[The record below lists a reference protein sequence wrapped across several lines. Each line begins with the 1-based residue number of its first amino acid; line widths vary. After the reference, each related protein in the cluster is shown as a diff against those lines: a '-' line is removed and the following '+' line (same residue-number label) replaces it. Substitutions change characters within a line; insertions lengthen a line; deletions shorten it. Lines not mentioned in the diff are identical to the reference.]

1 MKKIVAGLMI
11 LLGMSIFAEKLN
23 SDGKSN
29 INLIM
34 GKWVNGTMEIKNYN
48 GKLSLITI
56 SSDGEVREEPIKN
69 YKNNVFVVQGFYF
82 MPSKKDKN
90 FYFAW
95 DNKYKTLVEV
105 DKDLNIVGRFSRKIK
120 QPAG

>member
-1 MKKIVAGLMI
+1 
-11 LLGMSIFAEKLN
+11 
-23 SDGKSN
+23 
-29 INLIM
+29 
-34 GKWVNGTMEIKNYN
+34 
-48 GKLSLITI
+48 
-56 SSDGEVREEPIKN
+56 
-69 YKNNVFVVQGFYF
+69 